1 MRPGDP
7 QHVDDS
13 FRRIDVKLVASRHG
27 WIGSMLIGLPCC
39 WCRYYIVGYHLS
51 TGGGVSGQ
59 LHPRSFVFK
68 CVSVL
73 RFELKFG
80 DL

>member
-39 WCRYYIVGYHLS
+39 WCRWVSSIY
-51 TGGGVSGQ
+51 GGSPDQ

>member
-39 WCRYYIVGYHLS
+39 WSLLLGIYGR
-51 TGGGVSGQ
+51 VSDQ
-59 LHPRSFVFK
+59 RLHPRSFVFK
-68 CVSVL
+68 LVSVL
-73 RFELKFG
+73 RFELKKFGVGG